1 MNIHEYQAKELF
13 RKYEIP
19 TLRGILIE
27 ESSDSLSACNS
38 LGGDLWV
45 VKAQVHA
52 GGRGKGGGI
61 VLCKSQDEVSSAC
74 NNLLGSRLI
83 TPQTDKEGVLV
94 RKVYLEEGCQISNEL
109 YLGLVLDRESEKLV
123 FMISTEGGVEIE
135 EVAKETPEKILK
147 LYIESNGSIDLQEA
161 ENISINLGLT
171 KNQIPIMIDLMQKLS
186 KMAYDFDCSLVEINP
201 LVVTTS
207 DEIIALDAKVNF
219 DDSALFRHPTISELR
234 DSSEDNPLETRANSA
249 GLNYI
254 KLDGEIGCMVNGA
267 GLAMATM
274 DIIKLHG
281 GEPANFL
288 DVGGGATPDQIS
300 EGFRVILSDPE
311 VKAIFVNIFG
321 GIMRCDFVAE
331 GIISAAQDVELNIP
345 LIVRLSGTNSDL
357 GRDLLNQ
364 SGLRLTAVSDMD
376 EGARVAI
383 SSLEG
388 SE

>member
-1 MNIHEYQAKELF
+1 M
-13 RKYEIP
+13 
-19 TLRGILIE
+19 
-27 ESSDSLSACNS
+27 
-38 LGGDLWV
+38 WV

-219 DDSALFRHPTISELR
+219 DDSALFRHPSISELR

-267 GLAMATM
+267 GLAM
-274 DIIKLHG
+274 KYLK
-281 GEPANFL
+281 
-288 DVGGGATPDQIS
+288 VS
-300 EGFRVILSDPE
+300 E
-311 VKAIFVNIFG
+311 
-321 GIMRCDFVAE
+321 
-331 GIISAAQDVELNIP
+331 
-345 LIVRLSGTNSDL
+345 
-357 GRDLLNQ
+357 
-364 SGLRLTAVSDMD
+364 
-376 EGARVAI
+376 
-383 SSLEG
+383 
-388 SE
+388 

>member
-331 GIISAAQDVELNIP
+331 GIISAAQDVDLNIP

-364 SGLRLTAVSDMD
+364 SGLQLTAVSDMD

>member
-1 MNIHEYQAKELF
+1 MNIHEYQAKEIF

-19 TLRGILIE
+19 TLQGVLIDKNTDY
-27 ESSDSLSACNS
+27 SSACNS

-61 VLCKSQDEVSSAC
+61 VVCKSQDEVSSAC
-74 NNLLGSRLI
+74 DKLLGSRLI
-83 TPQTDKEGVLV
+83 TPQTEKEGVLV
-94 RKVYLEEGCQISNEL
+94 RKIYLEEGCEISNEL
-109 YLGLVLDRESEKLV
+109 YLGLVLDRESEKFV

-135 EVAKETPEKILK
+135 EVAKDTPDKILK
-147 LYIESNGSIDLQEA
+147 LYIESDGTIDLKEA
-161 ENISINLGLT
+161 ERISIKLGLT
-171 KNQIPIMIDLMQKLS
+171 ENQISVMIKLMQSLS
-186 KMAYDFDCSLVEINP
+186 KMAYDLDCSLVEINP
-201 LVVTTS
+201 LVVTKS
-207 DEIIALDAKVNF
+207 NDIIALDAKVNF
-219 DDSALFRHPTISELR
+219 DDSALFRHPDVFELR
-234 DSSEDNPLETRANSA
+234 DSSEDNPLEVRAISA

-331 GIISAAQDVELNIP
+331 GIISAAQDVDLTIP
-345 LIVRLSGTNSDL
+345 LIVRLSGTNSEL

-364 SGLRLTAVSDMD
+364 SGLQLTAVSDMD

>member
-219 DDSALFRHPTISELR
+219 DDSALFRHPSISELR

-331 GIISAAQDVELNIP
+331 GIISAAQDVDLNIP
-345 LIVRLSGTNSDL
+345 LIVRLSGTNSEL

-364 SGLRLTAVSDMD
+364 SELQLTAVSDMD
-376 EGARVAI
+376 EGARVSI

>member
-1 MNIHEYQAKELF
+1 MNIHEYQAKGLF

-27 ESSDSLSACNS
+27 QSSDSISACNS

-61 VLCKSQDEVSSAC
+61 VLCKSPDEVSSAC

-147 LYIESNGSIDLQEA
+147 LYVESNGSIDLQEA

-219 DDSALFRHPTISELR
+219 DDSALFRHPSISELR

-321 GIMRCDFVAE
+321 GIMRCDFVAK
-331 GIISAAQDVELNIP
+331 GIISAAQDVDLNIP
-345 LIVRLSGTNSDL
+345 LIVRLSGTNSKL

-364 SGLRLTAVSDMD
+364 SGLQLTAVSDMD

>member
-254 KLDGEIGCMVNGA
+254 KLDGEIGCMGNGA

>member
-19 TLRGILIE
+19 TLQGVLIDKHTDY
-27 ESSDSLSACNS
+27 SSACNS

-61 VLCKSQDEVSSAC
+61 VVCKSQDEVSSAC
-74 NNLLGSRLI
+74 DKLLGSRLI
-83 TPQTDKEGVLV
+83 TPQTEKEGVLV
-94 RKVYLEEGCQISNEL
+94 RKIYLEEGCEISNEL

-135 EVAKETPEKILK
+135 EVAKDTPDKILK
-147 LYIESNGSIDLQEA
+147 LYVESDGTIDLKEA
-161 ENISINLGLT
+161 ECISINLGLT
-171 KNQIPIMIDLMQKLS
+171 EDQISVMIKLMQSLS
-186 KMAYDFDCSLVEINP
+186 KMAYDLDCSLVEINP
-201 LVVTTS
+201 LVVTKS
-207 DEIIALDAKVNF
+207 NDIIALDAKVNF
-219 DDSALFRHPTISELR
+219 DDSALFRHPDVSELR
-234 DSSEDNPLETRANSA
+234 DSSEDNPLEVRAISA

-331 GIISAAQDVELNIP
+331 GIISAAQDVDLTIP
-345 LIVRLSGTNSDL
+345 LIVRLSGTNSEL

-364 SGLRLTAVSDMD
+364 SGLQLTAVSDMD

>member
-331 GIISAAQDVELNIP
+331 GIISAAQDVDLNIP
-345 LIVRLSGTNSDL
+345 LIVRLSGTNSEL

-364 SGLRLTAVSDMD
+364 SGLQLTAVSDMD

>member
-19 TLRGILIE
+19 TLQGVLIDKHTDY
-27 ESSDSLSACNS
+27 SSACNS

-61 VLCKSQDEVSSAC
+61 VVCKSQDEVSSAC
-74 NNLLGSRLI
+74 DKLLGSRLI
-83 TPQTDKEGVLV
+83 TPQTEKEGVLV
-94 RKVYLEEGCQISNEL
+94 RKIYLEEGCEISNEL

-135 EVAKETPEKILK
+135 EVAKDTPDKILK
-147 LYIESNGSIDLQEA
+147 LYVESDGTIDLKEA
-161 ENISINLGLT
+161 ERISINLGLT
-171 KNQIPIMIDLMQKLS
+171 EDQISVMIKLMQSLS
-186 KMAYDFDCSLVEINP
+186 KMAYDLDCSLVEINP
-201 LVVTTS
+201 LVVTKS
-207 DEIIALDAKVNF
+207 NDIIALDAKVNF
-219 DDSALFRHPTISELR
+219 DDSALFRHPDVSELR
-234 DSSEDNPLETRANSA
+234 DSSEDNPLEVRAISA

-331 GIISAAQDVELNIP
+331 GIISAAQDVDLTIP
-345 LIVRLSGTNSDL
+345 LIVRLSGTNSEL

-364 SGLRLTAVSDMD
+364 SGLQLTAVSDMD

>member
-1 MNIHEYQAKELF
+1 M
-13 RKYEIP
+13 
-19 TLRGILIE
+19 
-27 ESSDSLSACNS
+27 
-38 LGGDLWV
+38 
-45 VKAQVHA
+45 
-52 GGRGKGGGI
+52 
-61 VLCKSQDEVSSAC
+61 
-74 NNLLGSRLI
+74 
-83 TPQTDKEGVLV
+83 
-94 RKVYLEEGCQISNEL
+94 
-109 YLGLVLDRESEKLV
+109 VLDRESEKLV

-219 DDSALFRHPTISELR
+219 DDSALFRHPSISELR

-331 GIISAAQDVELNIP
+331 GIISAAQDVDLNIP
-345 LIVRLSGTNSDL
+345 LIVRLSGTNSEL

-364 SGLRLTAVSDMD
+364 SELQLTAVSDMD
-376 EGARVAI
+376 EGARVSI

>member
-1 MNIHEYQAKELF
+1 MLF
-13 RKYEIP
+13 Y
-19 TLRGILIE
+19 
-27 ESSDSLSACNS
+27 
-38 LGGDLWV
+38 V
-45 VKAQVHA
+45 V
-52 GGRGKGGGI
+52 
-61 VLCKSQDEVSSAC
+61 
-74 NNLLGSRLI
+74 
-83 TPQTDKEGVLV
+83 
-94 RKVYLEEGCQISNEL
+94 
-109 YLGLVLDRESEKLV
+109 
-123 FMISTEGGVEIE
+123 F
-135 EVAKETPEKILK
+135 LK

-219 DDSALFRHPTISELR
+219 DDSALFRHPSISELR

-331 GIISAAQDVELNIP
+331 GIISAAQDVDLNIP
-345 LIVRLSGTNSDL
+345 LIPACLKLHNIDIIVRIRTLKKN
-357 GRDLLNQ
+357 N
-364 SGLRLTAVSDMD
+364 
-376 EGARVAI
+376 I
-383 SSLEG
+383 N
-388 SE
+388 